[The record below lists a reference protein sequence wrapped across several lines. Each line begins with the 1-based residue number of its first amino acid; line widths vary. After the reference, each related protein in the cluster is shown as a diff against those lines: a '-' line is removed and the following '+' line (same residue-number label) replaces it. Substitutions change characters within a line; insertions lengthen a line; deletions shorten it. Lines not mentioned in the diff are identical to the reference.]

1 MASERKRIVIK
12 IGTGVLTREHNGRLN
27 HAIIA
32 RLIQAISDLVV
43 EHKHAVTVVSSGAV
57 GAGLSALGY
66 SERPKQVE
74 QLQACAA
81 VGQARLMQI
90 YDTGFRNF
98 DLKIAQILLTH
109 DDFQSDLRSTNVSN
123 TLTQLLSYPDVVPIV
138 NENDSVAVF
147 ELKVGD
153 NDQLS
158 ARLATLI
165 EADLLIV
172 LTSVAGL
179 LRPGSTGSTEIVQE
193 VHDIDEV
200 TAFATAAVGKLS
212 VGGMAS
218 KLEAI
223 RIAVDAGIE
232 TVIAAGAN
240 PEQLPELANGK
251 GFGTRFFAKPKPA
264 SNE

>member
-12 IGTGVLTREHNGRLN
+12 IGTGVLTREHNGSLN
-27 HAIIA
+27 HALIA

-43 EHKHAVTVVSSGAV
+43 EQKHAVTVVSSGAV

-66 SERPKQVE
+66 TERPKQVE

-90 YDTGFRNF
+90 YDSGFRNF
-98 DLKIAQILLTH
+98 QLKIAQILLTH
-109 DDFQSDLRSTNVSN
+109 EDFQSAKRSTNVRN
-123 TLTQLLSYPDVVPIV
+123 TLTQLISYPDVVPII

-158 ARLATLI
+158 ARVAKLI

-172 LTSVAGL
+172 LTSVPGL
-179 LRPGSTGSTEIVQE
+179 MLPGTTDIVQE
-193 VHDIDEV
+193 VREIDEV
-200 TAFATAAVGKLS
+200 TAFATKAVGKLS

-223 RIAVDAGIE
+223 RIAVDSGIE

-240 PEQLPELANGK
+240 PEQLPDLASGK
-251 GFGTRFFAKPKPA
+251 GFGTRFIPKAPQ
-264 SNE
+264 E